1 MHTKQDEILIKDY
14 LEIFSYAFSDERTY
28 ALCRKTVEV
37 DIPSFDP
44 RDHFIEEKDDI
55 NYRLQNITPNHCCAF
70 CHKGNLEHDND
81 PSQVSNPLLLLG
93 RVNDTS
99 FEKQNSINGLY
110 MNYNNENNGMS
121 LSCC

>member
-1 MHTKQDEILIKDY
+1 MTG
-14 LEIFSYAFSDERTY
+14 
-28 ALCRKTVEV
+28 EV